1 MSIDPI
7 ELGYIPV
14 MIEERL
20 GAHTP
25 YTENMR
31 VNRTPSAANKL
42 MLGALIV
49 ESPYG
54 GRKGLMSSQVIQ
66 IILGFDCAK
75 VNLEIANKNIS
86 KSKGYLIRLFLLF
99 DIMTTRV

>member
-7 ELGYIPV
+7 ELGYMPV

-42 MLGALIV
+42 ILGVLIV

-66 IILGFDCAK
+66 IILGFDCAN
-75 VNLEIANKNIS
+75 VNLEIVNKNMS
-86 KSKGYLIRLFLLF
+86 KKKYLSRLFLLF
-99 DIMTTRV
+99 DIMATKV

>member
-42 MLGALIV
+42 MLGVLIV

-54 GRKGLMSSQVIQ
+54 GRRGLMSSQVIQ

-75 VNLEIANKNIS
+75 ANVEIANKNIS
-86 KSKGYLIRLFLLF
+86 KKKYLSRLFLLF
-99 DIMTTRV
+99 DIMTTKV